1 MYKKSSDDDRD
12 SIKRADGPTDVPPSG
27 TAEEQI
33 AEVAAETRRAEADN
47 TVKNHVM
54 IALSLGLVPLP
65 LFDLAL
71 LTGNQIKM
79 VHSLSALYEQP
90 FAKDRVKA
98 IVISLVSGSAPVLGV
113 IGLSAGAKI
122 IPGIGSL
129 VGSGGVAVTG
139 GALTYAVGRVFVQ
152 HFESGG
158 TLLNFDFSKARA
170 SFKKELH
177 QGSEAVAKMRR
188 KDKASTKTSADSN

>member
-1 MYKKSSDDDRD
+1 MNKKPSSDVSD
-12 SIKRADGPTDVPPSG
+12 SIKLDSDPTHVPPSG

-71 LTGNQIKM
+71 LTGSQIKM
-79 VHSLSALYEQP
+79 VHSLSGLYGQP

-98 IVISLVSGSAPVLGV
+98 IVISLISGSAPVLGV
-113 IGLSAGAKI
+113 IGLSSGAKI

-158 TLLNFDFSKARA
+158 TLLNFDLSKARA

-177 QGSEAVAKMRR
+177 QGREAVAKLRR
-188 KDKASTKTSADSN
+188 KDQPPTATVADSN